1 MLNVEELM
9 ELEEKFRK
17 AIVEKS
23 EEILSKLNRAGKL
36 EEVLE
41 LLGLTDLLAD
51 ECEYKP
57 YKTGKVFVVGR

>member
-17 AIVEKS
+17 TIAEKS
-23 EEILSKLNRAGKL
+23 EEILSKLNRDGKL

-41 LLGLTDLLAD
+41 LLGLADLLAD
-51 ECEYKP
+51 DCAP
-57 YKTGKVFVVGR
+57 ARASH